1 METSQGIVNPWE
13 GAPIRVVERTS
24 STMEDAA
31 LLSLT
36 GCPTGAVVVA
46 GFQEKGRGR
55 VPGRAW
61 VSPAWES
68 LLATVVVRIAEL
80 EFPLSE
86 LPLRAGVAVAL
97 AVEESAG
104 IPVEIKWP
112 NDLMVGGKK
121 LAGLLC
127 ETRGDAAL
135 IGFGVNCA
143 QTEFPPDLTGT
154 ACSLFQVC
162 GRGVPVFPLLRA
174 ILARLKN
181 SLSDPAWRLH
191 LRERLSLRGQ
201 WVSVDLLGSGTT
213 VEGILREV
221 DEEGRLV
228 LQLQDGQ
235 TAKISQGEIRPSR

>member
-1 METSQGIVNPWE
+1 METSQGITNPWE

-24 STMEDAA
+24 STMDDAA
-31 LLSLT
+31 LLARG

-55 VPGRAW
+55 VPGRSW

-68 LLATVVVRIAEL
+68 LLATVVVRISEL
-80 EFPLSE
+80 SFPLPQ

-97 AVEESAG
+97 AVEEAAG
-104 IPVEIKWP
+104 CLVEIKWP
-112 NDLMVGGKK
+112 NDLLVGGKK

-143 QTEFPPDLTGT
+143 QTRFPPDLSER
-154 ACSLFQVC
+154 ACSLFQL
-162 GRGVPVFPLLRA
+162 RGCAVPVFPLLAA
-174 ILARLKN
+174 ILARLKTG
-181 SLSDPAWRLH
+181 LSDPEWRVKLH
-191 LRERLSLRGQ
+191 ERLSLRGKL
-201 WVSVDLLGSGTT
+201 VSVDLLGSGRT
-213 VEGILREV
+213 VEGILLEV
-221 DEEGRLV
+221 DEEGRLL

-235 TAKISQGEIRPSR
+235 RANIGQGEIRSAR

>member
-1 METSQGIVNPWE
+1 METSQGIANPWE

-24 STMEDAA
+24 STMDDAA
-31 LLSLT
+31 LLARA

-46 GFQEKGRGR
+46 GVQEKGRGR

-80 EFPLSE
+80 GFPLPE

-121 LAGLLC
+121 LAGILC

-143 QTEFPPDLTGT
+143 QTEFPPDLADT
-154 ACSLFQVC
+154 ACSLFQLC
-162 GRGVPVFPLLRA
+162 GRAVPVFQLLAA
-174 ILARLKN
+174 ILSRLKTG
-181 SLSDPAWRLH
+181 LSDAAWRRKLH
-191 LRERLSLRGQ
+191 TRLFLCGRS
-201 WVSVDLLGSGTT
+201 VSVDLLGSGRS
-213 VEGILREV
+213 VEGILRGV

-235 TAKISQGEIRPSR
+235 TAKIGQGEIRPAR

>member
-1 METSQGIVNPWE
+1 METSQDIVNPWE
-13 GAPIRVVERTS
+13 GAPITVVERTS
-24 STMEDAA
+24 STMDDAA
-31 LLSLT
+31 ELARN

-68 LLATVVVRIAEL
+68 LLATVVVRIVGL
-80 EFPLSE
+80 GFSLSE

-104 IPVEIKWP
+104 ITVEIKWP

-143 QTEFPPDLTGT
+143 QMEFPPDLADS
-154 ACSLFQVC
+154 ACSLVQLC
-162 GRGVPVFPLLRA
+162 GRAVPIFPLLAA
-174 ILARLKN
+174 ILARLKTG
-181 SLSDPAWRLH
+181 LSDAAWRSH
-191 LRERLSLRGQ
+191 LQERLSLRGQ
-201 WVSVDLLGSGTT
+201 PVSVDLLGSGRT
-213 VEGILREV
+213 VEGIVRDV

-235 TAKISQGEIRPSR
+235 TAKIGQGEIRPAR